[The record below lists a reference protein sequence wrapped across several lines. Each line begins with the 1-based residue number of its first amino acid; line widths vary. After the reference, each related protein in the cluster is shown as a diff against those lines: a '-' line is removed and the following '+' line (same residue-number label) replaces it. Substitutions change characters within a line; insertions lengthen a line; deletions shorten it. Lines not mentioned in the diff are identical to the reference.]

1 MLALWLNWA
10 LGIPGSF
17 LNGRSQPQRQE
28 GRGLLSSPRNCQA
41 PQVVVEIWP
50 TSGDPGLA
58 RKKKDFWGPASGLK
72 YPLSSGLWIP

>member
-17 LNGRSQPQRQE
+17 TEWPISATETRRES
-28 GRGLLSSPRNCQA
+28 SSPRNCQA

-58 RKKKDFWGPASGLK
+58 RKKKDFWGPASGLE